1 MDGYAVS
8 SDLTH
13 QEYCAFRD
21 FLEQACGIVLGEN
34 KQYLVNSR
42 LRFLLGELG
51 IKSVGELLVMVDRPS
66 SAQLRQ
72 RIIDAMTTHE
82 TLWFRDQYPFEALKR
97 MILPG
102 LVRSNIATLRI
113 WSAACASGQEPYSI
127 SMICEEYRREYP
139 SRALGAVQILATDI
153 SPTILQ
159 MAREGVYDNIAL
171 TRGLTQDRRERFFTE
186 ENDKAKIKPEV
197 MRQVIF
203 RELNLMQSF
212 KSLGKF
218 HVIFCRNV
226 MIYFSDQLK
235 ADILNRMAD
244 VLEPNGYLFLGG
256 SESITRYCDRFEVS
270 RAHGGMVFRLK
281 S

>member
-1 MDGYAVS
+1 MSVDINP
-8 SDLTH
+8 
-13 QEYCAFRD
+13 QEYAAFRD
-21 FLEQACGIVLGEN
+21 FLEDASGIVLGEN

-42 LRFLLGELG
+42 LKSLLNELG
-51 IKSVGELLVMVDRPS
+51 VKSIGELLAMVDRTAGTP
-66 SAQLRQ
+66 LRQ

-97 MILPG
+97 MILPE
-102 LVRSNIATLRI
+102 LVRGNSPNLRI

-139 SRALGAVQILATDI
+139 SRPLGSVQIVATDI

-171 TRGLTQDRRERFFTE
+171 GRGLTPDRRERFFTTE
-186 ENDKAKIKPEV
+186 QDKARVNPEV
-197 MRQVIF
+197 KRQVSF
-203 RELNLMQSF
+203 RELNLMQPF

-226 MIYFSDQLK
+226 MIYFSDPLK
-235 ADILNRMAD
+235 ADILNRIAE

-270 RAHGGMVFRLK
+270 RSHGGMVFRLK
-281 S
+281 P

>member
-1 MDGYAVS
+1 MSADINP
-8 SDLTH
+8 
-13 QEYCAFRD
+13 QEYAAFRD
-21 FLEQACGIVLGEN
+21 FLEHVSGIVLGEN

-42 LRFLLGELG
+42 LRSLLGELG
-51 IKSVGELLVMVDRPS
+51 IKSVGELLGMMDRS
-66 SAQLRQ
+66 SGVQLRQ
-72 RIIDAMTTHE
+72 RVIDAMTTHE

-97 MILPG
+97 MILPE
-102 LVRSNIATLRI
+102 LTKADLPTLRI

-127 SMICEEYRREYP
+127 SMICEEFRLEYP
-139 SRALGAVQILATDI
+139 RRPLGTVQILATDI

-159 MAREGVYDNIAL
+159 LAREGVYDSIAL
-171 TRGLTQDRRERFFTE
+171 GRGLTQDRRERFFIT
-186 ENDKAKIKPEV
+186 ENDKAKIKPAM
-197 MRQVIF
+197 MRQVTF
-203 RELNLMQSF
+203 RELNLMQPF

-235 ADILNRMAD
+235 VDILGRIAE